1 MKGIKVFLVLVF
13 SFLIAFEGFG
23 ISYYYYEN
31 FSNGLSITNNGWQMN
46 TLRGKSGIFKSTTNS
61 SQLPSNDPSGS
72 PWNSGGA
79 PSAQTVG
86 TASGVTDP
94 SLIIYGRGN
103 NCQLTLNNYFAGN
116 GIKFIPVSNTNISRV
131 IVAKPEEP
139 FGFTVVRR
147 MARVDNL
154 SDARGQSLYH
164 KSYVNV
170 WIAEENYKTNEW
182 DNYDN
187 FVVFYEGMVGGN
199 TSSEWGFY
207 RGGLNNFNFASGVFT
222 NYWGDTTNFSYLRVN
237 MQDSNPNYLN
247 MNFYGG
253 NAGTSYANTNV
264 IGLKIT
270 HDGTKVTF
278 YLNPA
283 PYSATGSWYKVGE
296 TPVAWYSNLVVEFGN
311 DSLIF
316 VSEAQEAYW
325 DDFTIRTVT
334 SNTVAYITP
343 SKVVKNSTNIY
354 TIVISNDIT
363 TSDSG
368 VGEIKITKP
377 ADFGAWDTNSVWVEN
392 NYITGAN
399 TNNRVFSGEPAQNQ
413 FLVRVDPS
421 DPNSLLIRFK
431 MTAPSGIIDSSVAN
445 KTIKVSFRLITP
457 STPDVSGNY
466 KFSVYVDCNKE
477 PGTPTTIN
485 YATTGWKKS
494 YEVGT
499 GLSTK
504 VYDDPYMYAGLSF
517 SPTPMYEGNSV
528 YEMIYDFSTS
538 GLANRPDLGV
548 VEILMPN
555 GFVVSNYYESIIL
568 GSLANTY
575 ITQTNYNGTNRIRI
589 NYASAGY
596 YLPGQNGLERIKF
609 YVTQT
614 PDLPIGVRT
623 SNFVWPQM
631 VYDKFGTSR
640 YLIYNTNATYPRQN
654 TLVVIPSPQPFAS
667 VSPPKI
673 DNAVKTNTLTYT
685 VVNYGPTGNDIIK
698 LFILFDTNFITNY
711 VWGLSNKNLPAN
723 IYSTNIS
730 GLGFGVFVDY
740 TNASNPLKSGSND
753 VIYFTTIHKR
763 TNVDD
768 PPTNVPFVVYGDNG
782 NTEGLVA
789 GDEYSPNSWSVL
801 LTPPEPEGVA
811 YISPTNIDTTTIV
824 FTVTNYLYNTGAIG
838 NNMKKGRI
846 AVPSGFSILSVQSS
860 YITNDAA
867 NISILPSNIILHY
880 DNDNGIG
887 LKSVYDTGSP
897 FDIIVITLSNTNYFT
912 PTILTMQ
919 NYVSNARGET
929 NCGDKGPNEKQNLG
943 VDWPPLNASIAISPT
958 ELDSST
964 YTNDITVIISNLGSP
979 LGSGNYIYRVVINVP
994 SDVSTNIFN
1003 IQSAVINNDG
1013 ANARFIS
1020 TPTTNYIL
1028 LDYISDGTNIVP
1040 GGRDVITF
1048 SMVDI
1053 VELNKLATFNT
1064 VASNQKA
1071 FQLITNGNS
1080 SIYFKMPHAYSGAKF
1095 DSEIVYTSST
1105 PTNVNLKLIITNAG
1119 KGSNRLY
1126 RVKVNIPSVYQGKI
1140 LLAQSSIVGTTGVS
1154 LTSSNFTI
1162 NYINFSTN
1170 LPAGMVDEVMLM
1182 FSNTYSV
1189 PTNGQFVVFAS
1200 NGSLWSPDGWEQG
1213 TNIIYSADD
1222 GYLYIS
1228 EQPKFVI
1235 DPTNISTFQNT
1246 NTFTIYLTNGINSNS
1261 RDIYRMVVRVPSIF
1275 SITNFANQPPTSL
1288 SSMPTLS
1295 TNGNDVIIN
1304 FASDKLSGG
1313 KYHTITITVTD
1324 NFNYGETNVNF
1335 VVMADYNDGYS
1346 NNNFGYSVGGNG
1358 NVKFYLPPS
1367 KVWAKLV
1374 PNDVYYDIVSTPMR
1388 VELTNYGEKY
1398 NDVYWA
1404 KIFLPPVVTNVTILS
1419 NKIPANLSYI
1429 PAENSIFVNYSVS
1442 NTNIPSTKYDVVY
1455 FIGHDNQD
1463 LPGYV
1468 TNITVN
1474 VANYPSNV
1482 YYTNATEK
1490 VADDLEY
1497 NVVVPPYQITYR
1509 VEPNDVPSF
1518 VNDFV
1523 TYKVFVDN
1531 IGNAGNNLE
1540 RLEIVYPSIL
1550 VTNTM
1555 SISTTYTNPTIS
1567 IVSDRIVI
1575 DYTGKELPPGTND
1588 IITIVAKDNWLYGET
1603 NVYFYAKAMFNTSL
1617 GQIVN
1622 GKVSGG
1628 TNLVRFLD
1636 SPPYVYAKL
1645 EYNEVYY
1652 SNPNPSIN
1660 LILSNGGS
1668 GDNIVKSVSV
1678 NIPSRLQIGFSA
1690 SKASSALATNITYS
1704 SGVLT
1709 LMYSNFVVGA
1719 VDTVTLSLS
1728 NTNSVGSSAVFSGS
1742 ASNAIT
1748 NGAILEFSP
1757 QSLQLS
1763 FISVP
1768 NAENLTNE
1776 IDTLKKTN
1784 VIAVR
1789 INNDTAGSIS
1799 VKGFMISL
1807 PWPFIN
1813 VAWVS
1818 NTKPATISVSN
1829 GTNIYVWYTD
1839 GVVKG
1844 DGDTIVFGAVDTFEF
1859 GNTNAGLSFYVS
1871 EGIGFVPASIGF
1883 GGTNINIKMPKA
1895 QGYASL
1901 ITKYVYISVQS
1912 GVTATNTVR
1921 MYFTNTG
1928 GDFNNIRFVKVV
1940 FPAEI
1945 TNFISNSTT
1954 LGGNVISNSNN
1965 VLFIQYTNDGIPSLG
1980 VDGLSVT
1987 FEENYPTKVLKRLY
2001 VYYDNGYGELQS
2013 IDPPADGTLDLLF
2026 DYPQEASEVYIVKDS
2041 DVTYTI
2047 DTNHTIVMRLM
2058 NNSYSYPIRKVRIN
2072 YDSSNYIITKISLSN
2087 YTLASW
2093 VTNSSNIILDL
2104 NIPTRRAEY
2113 IAIDVLYS
2121 ASTNITNNLSTS
2133 IFYDG
2138 AEDYEAAKVPVG
2150 ETVDFKI
2157 LYANF
2162 GRVLGLVKP
2171 YSSDISVKVV
2181 YPGTENVVVDNV
2193 KSNNIMSSLTLAT
2206 NVSYIDVGSYRLDFV
2221 PPGTYDV
2228 LITSGK
2234 YRKFVINNVS
2244 VVPNKITNLDMV
2256 VLSNAPFSTEAREEQ
2271 SVVSFDDGRTA
2282 LIVPPGSLL
2291 NDFSVDIIIRNAT
2304 GVEQSGVNN
2313 SKGAG
2318 KFNSI
2323 DSMKVYELVMKTV
2336 PGQDI
2341 FENPLKDDVVLKFYY
2356 NESYISSQGWNED
2369 NISIWYWKDTT
2380 KEWVRIGGKVDKDNN
2395 FIYIKTRYLHRVYAI
2410 IGDGDVKKDGVVRN
2424 VRFSPNP
2431 FTPVYNGSSIDYK
2444 YGMLKLTFDLDK
2456 PYDKYY
2462 VKIYDMRGQLMRV
2475 LEGDGSYGQG
2485 EVYWDGKDYDG
2496 VYVRNGVYVFAVVV
2510 DGKIQYKG
2518 TVVLI
2523 K

>member
-13 SFLIAFEGFG
+13 SFLVAFEGFG
-23 ISYYYYEN
+23 ISYYYYDS
-31 FSNGLSITNNGWQMN
+31 FANGLSITNNGWQMN
-46 TLRGKSGIFKSTTNS
+46 TLRGKSGIFKKATNLNPDFGE
-61 SQLPSNDPSGS
+61 QDPPGSGF
-72 PWNSGGA
+72 PA
-79 PSAQTVG
+79 CPSAQTVG
-86 TASGVTDP
+86 TANGVSDP

-103 NCQLTLNNYFAGN
+103 NEQLTLNNYFVGN
-116 GIKFIPVSNTNISRV
+116 GIKFIPVSNTNIARV

-154 SDARGQSLYH
+154 SDARPQSLYH

-182 DNYDN
+182 DNYNN
-187 FVVFYEGMVGGN
+187 FVVFYEGMVGN
-199 TSSEWGFY
+199 ATLSEWGFY

-237 MQDSNPNYLN
+237 MQDANSSYTN

-283 PYSATGSWYKVGE
+283 PYSTTGSWYKVGE

-343 SKVVKNSTNIY
+343 SEVVKNSTNIY

-377 ADFGAWDTNSVWVEN
+377 AGFGAWDTNAVWVEN
-392 NYITGAN
+392 NYITSAN

-421 DPNSLLIRFK
+421 DPNSLLIRFR
-431 MTAPSGIIDSSVAN
+431 MTTPGPGIIDSSAAN
-445 KTIKVSFRLITP
+445 KTIKVSFRLVTP

-477 PGTPTTIN
+477 PGTATTIN

-517 SPTPMYEGNSV
+517 SPTPMYEGNNV

-538 GLANRPDLGV
+538 GLTNRPDLGV
-548 VEILMPN
+548 VEILIPN
-555 GFVVSNYYESIIL
+555 GFVVSNYYQSIIL

-589 NYASAGY
+589 NYAGAGY

-609 YVTQT
+609 YVTET
-614 PDLPIGVRT
+614 PDLPVGVKT

-631 VYDKFGTSR
+631 VYDKFSTSR

-654 TLVVIPSPQPFAS
+654 TLVVIHSPQPVAS

-685 VVNYGPTGNDIIK
+685 VVNYGPTGNDIIR

-730 GLGFGVFVDY
+730 GLGFGVFVNY

-753 VIYFTTIHKR
+753 VIYFTTIHTR

-789 GDEYSPNSWSVL
+789 GSEYAPNSWSVL

-867 NISILPSNIILHY
+867 NISILPSNIILNY
-880 DNDNGIG
+880 DNDGIG

-912 PTILTMQ
+912 LTILTMQ

-964 YTNDITVIISNLGSP
+964 YTNEITVVVSNLGSP

-994 SDVSTNIFN
+994 SDVSTNIFD
-1003 IQSAVINNDG
+1003 IQSTVINNDG
-1013 ANARFIS
+1013 VNARFIS

-1028 LDYISDGTNIVP
+1028 LDYVSDGTNIIP
-1040 GGRDVITF
+1040 GARDVITF
-1048 SMVDI
+1048 SMVDM
-1053 VELNKLATFNT
+1053 VEVNKLATFNT

-1080 SIYFKMPHAYSGAKF
+1080 SIYFKMPHVYSGAKF

-1154 LTSSNFTI
+1154 LTSSNFII

-1213 TNIIYSADD
+1213 TNIIYSAND

-1228 EQPKFVI
+1228 EQPRFVI

-1246 NTFTIYLTNGINSNS
+1246 NTFTIYLTNGTNSNS
-1261 RDIYRMVVRVPSIF
+1261 RDIYRMVIKVPSIF
-1275 SITNFANQPPTSL
+1275 SITGFANQPPTSL

-1313 KYHTITITVTD
+1313 DYHTITITVTD
-1324 NFNYGETNVNF
+1324 NFNYGETNVSF

-1374 PNDVYYDIVSTPMR
+1374 LNDVYYDIVSTPMR

-1442 NTNIPSTKYDVVY
+1442 NTNIPSTSYDVVY

-1474 VANYPSNV
+1474 VANYPSNI

-1490 VADDLEY
+1490 VADDLKY

-1540 RLEIVYPSIL
+1540 RLEIIYPSVL
-1550 VTNTM
+1550 VTNDM
-1555 SISTTYTNPTIS
+1555 NISTTYTNPTIS

-1588 IITIVAKDNWLYGET
+1588 IVTIVAKDNWLYGET
-1603 NVYFYAKAMFNTSL
+1603 NVYFYAKAKFNTSL

-1678 NIPSRLQIGFSA
+1678 NIPSSLQIGFSA

-1748 NGAILEFSP
+1748 NGAIFESSP

-1807 PWPFIN
+1807 PWPFTN

-1844 DGDTIVFGAVDTFEF
+1844 DGDTIAFGAVDTFEF

-1965 VLFIQYTNDGIPSLG
+1965 VLFIHYTNDGIPSLS
-1980 VDGLSVT
+1980 VDELSVT
-1987 FEENYPTKVLKRLY
+1987 FEENYPTKVSKRLY

-2058 NNSYSYPIRKVRIN
+2058 NNSYSYPIMKVRIN

-2104 NIPTRRAEY
+2104 NIPTRKADY
-2113 IAIDVLYS
+2113 ITIDVLYS
-2121 ASTNITNNLSTS
+2121 ASTNMTNNFSAS

-2171 YSSDISVKVV
+2171 YSPDISVKVV

-2244 VVPNKITNLDMV
+2244 VSPNKVTNLDMV

-2431 FTPVYNGSSIDYK
+2431 FTPVYNGNSIDYK
-2444 YGMLKLTFDLDK
+2444 YGMLKLTFDLDRS
-2456 PYDKYY
+2456 YDKYY
-2462 VKIYDMRGQLMRV
+2462 VKIYDMRGHLMRV